1 MKRKP
6 ARTSPQ
12 LVVLSGEDAEQY
24 EPQGKEICISIS
36 DPEAESGRLS
46 PAFAAVLRLAFND
59 ITERGVESDILFA
72 AEHAQAI
79 TEFVDGWPDVD
90 RAEPPR
96 SAEALRRPPERYRFC
111 RVVMVKLPDSAFS
124 LPRTES
130 PGFRPTN
137 SFGSAME

>member
-1 MKRKP
+1 
-6 ARTSPQ
+6 

-79 TEFVDGWPDVD
+79 TEFVDGWPDVE
-90 RAEPPR
+90 RGSRHPSMATA
-96 SAEALRRPPERYRFC
+96 SASSKRVTARP
-111 RVVMVKLPDSAFS
+111 A
-124 LPRTES
+124 
-130 PGFRPTN
+130 
-137 SFGSAME
+137 